1 MYSEFLVK
9 RMDFWK
15 EHKKFESCI
24 FIYSVLDNYLISEIF
39 QKLYDHFY

>member
-1 MYSEFLVK
+1 MYSGFLVK

-15 EHKKFESCI
+15 EPKKFESFI

-39 QKLYDHFY
+39 QKYVMFT